1 MRRVP
6 GNSGQ
11 SLDEPSPSEPEL
23 YATTPRFVRYWRGPT
38 LSTWPVQRAGS
49 YLGYARKSQRAED
62 GERLTHAPVREIVN
76 KAVAE
81 ITQFAGHPSNL
92 QTLED

>member
-1 MRRVP
+1 MRRVL

-11 SLDEPSPSEPEL
+11 SLDEHRRLSRNC
-23 YATTPRFVRYWRGPT
+23 TQPRRASSGIGGPT
-38 LSTWPVQRAGS
+38 LSTWPVQQAGS

>member
-1 MRRVP
+1 
-6 GNSGQ
+6 
-11 SLDEPSPSEPEL
+11 
-23 YATTPRFVRYWRGPT
+23 
-38 LSTWPVQRAGS
+38 VQQGGS